1 MRVVHHATDFPS
13 ALAAARQEAA
23 TAFGEDTVLIER
35 YVQRPRHVEVQV
47 FADTHGN
54 AVHLFER
61 DCSSQRRHQKVIEE
75 APAPGLAPATRNAM
89 GSAAVAAA
97 RAVGYTGAG
106 TVEFVFENDDFYFL
120 EMNTRL
126 QVEHP
131 VTEMITGFDLV
142 EWQLRIAAG
151 ETLPAEGDAIRIHG
165 HAFEARLY
173 AEDPARDF
181 APSIGRIQALHLPDT
196 VRVDTGVRQGD
207 EISIHYDPMIAKLIC
222 HAATRDQALGMLRR
236 ALAECQVAGVATN
249 LDLLGRIAAHP
260 DFAAGPIDT
269 GFIARNA
276 DVLLRANTDPS
287 PEVLALA
294 ALGVVAAQA
303 EQARGAALASVD
315 PHSPWHATD
324 GWWLNASVDRV
335 LEFHADPPTIVRL
348 HPASAGWQLVIGRRN
363 LHGRCNAAFGRP
375 SPCRIGRFPPAYPVS
390 SAIGHCRAPP

>member
-1 MRVVHHATDFPS
+1 MRVVHHATEFPS

-181 APSIGRIQALHLPDT
+181 APSIGRIQALRVPDT
-196 VRVDTGVRQGD
+196 
-207 EISIHYDPMIAKLIC
+207 DP
-222 HAATRDQALGMLRR
+222 RRYRR
-236 ALAECQVAGVATN
+236 A
-249 LDLLGRIAAHP
+249 P
-260 DFAAGPIDT
+260 
-269 GFIARNA
+269 
-276 DVLLRANTDPS
+276 
-287 PEVLALA
+287 
-294 ALGVVAAQA
+294 
-303 EQARGAALASVD
+303 
-315 PHSPWHATD
+315 
-324 GWWLNASVDRV
+324 
-335 LEFHADPPTIVRL
+335 
-348 HPASAGWQLVIGRRN
+348 GRRDFDP
-363 LHGRCNAAFGRP
+363 L
-375 SPCRIGRFPPAYPVS
+375 
-390 SAIGHCRAPP
+390 